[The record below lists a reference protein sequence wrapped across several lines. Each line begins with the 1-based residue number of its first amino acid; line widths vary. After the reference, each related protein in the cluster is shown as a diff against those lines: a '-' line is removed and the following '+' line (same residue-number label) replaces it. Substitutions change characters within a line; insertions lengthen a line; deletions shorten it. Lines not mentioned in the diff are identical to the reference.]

1 MRHYG
6 RYIVTAADRT
16 GLNQAMEQYSS
27 KARASQHDLGVVIE
41 MSFNASGVQMDDRT
55 DQPQFIPGKIIKLAD
70 FSPLPSMLAFIVNES
85 DGVYA
90 CHLLSAHR
98 VNMQTTSE
106 FVLENMRRIMAAYRV

>member
-1 MRHYG
+1 
-6 RYIVTAADRT
+6 
-16 GLNQAMEQYSS
+16 MEQYSS